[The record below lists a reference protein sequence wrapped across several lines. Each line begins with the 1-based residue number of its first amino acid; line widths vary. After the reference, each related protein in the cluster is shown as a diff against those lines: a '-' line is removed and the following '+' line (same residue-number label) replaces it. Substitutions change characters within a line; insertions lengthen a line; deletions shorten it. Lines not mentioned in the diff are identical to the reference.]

1 MFSQKSYF
9 SKLLLQQKR
18 AKSVGQQTTENNNAS
33 INGEPVEHV
42 TVLWQGEGT
51 AHEVH
56 HSTHPLTI
64 SVQGCS
70 QLQAHGSLRMDISL
84 M

>member
-42 TVLWQGEGT
+42 TVL
-51 AHEVH
+51 
-56 HSTHPLTI
+56 
-64 SVQGCS
+64 
-70 QLQAHGSLRMDISL
+70 
-84 M
+84 